1 MKTIGSFILLILIC
15 TTLPA
20 LQFARWH
27 TSMGDFTCKL
37 YDDIVPITAGNFI
50 DLANSGFYNN
60 LIFHRVVAGFV
71 IQDGCPYGTGY
82 GGPGYTIPDEFSPLL
97 NHNQAG
103 TLAMAR
109 TSAPNSAG
117 SQYYITLEPTPHLNG
132 SYAVFGQVIEGLD
145 TVLAI
150 GLVPTNANGLPNTPV
165 NIHSVSIV
173 DLDIGSITP
182 DNADTLHLEPGVS
195 QMFIVEATSEDFQHS
210 FKWFLGGEELVG
222 QTDFLLEMA
231 LPAEAESPLVCRVSQ
246 GDFNYD
252 IVWNFDFPTSNQD
265 SSAPQALP
273 QVMATPNPFR
283 ESLNLKFSTA
293 EAGPAALSIFNLR
306 GQRVYSDRQ
315 NLSRGDHSL
324 VWDGRDNSGHK
335 LTTGLYLYRL
345 ESGGAV
351 RCGKLLKLQ

>member
-1 MKTIGSFILLILIC
+1 MKACITFIILCLVTIS
-15 TTLPA
+15 LPA
-20 LQFARWH
+20 LQFASWN
-27 TSMGDFTCKL
+27 TSMGNFTCKL

-71 IQDGCPYGTGY
+71 IQDGCPLGTGY

-117 SQYYITLEPTPHLNG
+117 SQYYITLAPTPHLNG

-182 DNADTLHLEPGVS
+182 DNADTLDLEPGVS
-195 QMFIVEATSEDFQHS
+195 QMFIVEASSSDFSHS

-222 QTDFLLEMA
+222 QTDFLLELA
-231 LPAEAESPLVCRVSQ
+231 LPAEAVSPLVCRVSQ
-246 GDFNYD
+246 DDFFYD
-252 IVWNFDFPTSNQD
+252 IIWNFRLPVSNQD
-265 SSAPQALP
+265 DVVP
-273 QVMATPNPFR
+273 QVIPKVIATPNPFR
-283 ESLNLKFSTA
+283 DQLSIKFIQTN
-293 EAGPAALSIFNLR
+293 EAPTTLSIFNLR
-306 GQRVYSDRQ
+306 GQRVYHSSQ
-315 NLSRGDHSL
+315 NGHKGENSLS
-324 VWDGRDNSGHK
+324 WDGRDTNGNQLSSGVF
-335 LTTGLYLYRL
+335 LYRL
-345 ESGGAV
+345 DNNGAV
-351 RCGKLLKLQ
+351 SCGKIVRAD